1 MKTRI
6 EHDLLGNKEVP
17 MDAYYGVQTL
27 RAIENFA
34 GTVITRSECSRLREG
49 FDYGEMGCCKKQT
62 FELGLIPADITNAIT
77 AACEEIIDGKLAD
90 QFPVDMVQGGAGTST
105 NMNINEVVA
114 NRALELLGHQKGET
128 NIATRIIM

>member
-1 MKTRI
+1 
-6 EHDLLGNKEVP
+6 
-17 MDAYYGVQTL
+17 
-27 RAIENFA
+27 
-34 GTVITRSECSRLREG
+34 
-49 FDYGEMGCCKKQT
+49 MGCCKAN

-114 NRALELLGHQKGET
+114 NRALELLGHQKVNT
-128 NIATRIIM
+128 NFATRIIM

>member
-34 GTVITRSECSRLREG
+34 GISGYTIGMFPNYVKALA
-49 FDYGEMGCCKKQT
+49 MVKWAAAKAN

-90 QFPVDMVQGGAGTST
+90 QFPVHWILPFSGQISYRMVR
-105 NMNINEVVA
+105 E
-114 NRALELLGHQKGET
+114 
-128 NIATRIIM
+128 

>member
-1 MKTRI
+1 MAAAKA
-6 EHDLLGNKEVP
+6 N
-17 MDAYYGVQTL
+17 
-27 RAIENFA
+27 
-34 GTVITRSECSRLREG
+34 
-49 FDYGEMGCCKKQT
+49 

-114 NRALELLGHQKGET
+114 NRALELLGHQKGDI